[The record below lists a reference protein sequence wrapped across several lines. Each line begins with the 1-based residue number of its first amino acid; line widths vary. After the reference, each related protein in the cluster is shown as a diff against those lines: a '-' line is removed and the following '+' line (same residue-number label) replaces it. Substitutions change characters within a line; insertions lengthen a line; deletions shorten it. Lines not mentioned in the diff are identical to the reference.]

1 MNDEADRKA
10 FSLMSWVLGLV
21 AGMAILGALV
31 AAYAI
36 GRNNAPDATTVAAE
50 KPATEEPKGG
60 KTAPEETTTPEEPTS
75 PADAEGA
82 KLFTA
87 SCASCHT
94 LSAAG
99 ATGTTGPNLDDLQ
112 PDAATVEQAI
122 ANGGS
127 GSGLMPANLYSGAE
141 AQQVAEYVASSAGG

>member
-1 MNDEADRKA
+1 MDDEADRKA
-10 FSLMSWVLGLV
+10 FSLMSWVLGLI
-21 AGMAILGALV
+21 AGVVILGALV

-36 GRNNAPDATTVAAE
+36 GRNNAPDATTVAE
-50 KPATEEPKGG
+50 QPAVEVGKGEG
-60 KTAPEETTTPEEPTS
+60 KTPPEETTTEEEAP
-75 PADAEGA
+75 PADDPGAE
-82 KLFTA
+82 LFTA

-112 PDAATVEQAI
+112 PDAATVESAI

-141 AQQVAEYVASSAGG
+141 AQQVADYVASSAGG

>member
-21 AGMAILGALV
+21 AGVVILGALV

-36 GRNNAPDATTVAAE
+36 GRNNAPDATTVAE
-50 KPATEEPKGG
+50 KPATEPIKGGG
-60 KTAPEETTTPEEPTS
+60 KTPPETTTTEPTT

-82 KLFTA
+82 KLFAA
-87 SCASCHT
+87 SCGSCHT
-94 LSAAG
+94 LSAAD

-112 PDAATVEQAI
+112 PDAATVESAI
-122 ANGGS
+122 ANGGA

-141 AQQVAEYVASSAGG
+141 AQQVADYVASSAGG

>member
-21 AGMAILGALV
+21 AGVVILGALV

-36 GRNNAPDATTVAAE
+36 GRNNAPDATTVAE
-50 KPATEEPKGG
+50 QPAKETTKGGG
-60 KTAPEETTTPEEPTS
+60 KTSTEETTTEETTTT
-75 PADAEGA
+75 AGNEKGA
-82 KLFTA
+82 QLFSA

-94 LSAAG
+94 LAAAG

-112 PDAATVEQAI
+112 PDAATVESAI

-141 AQQVAEYVASSAGG
+141 AKEVAEYVAASAGG

>member
-21 AGMAILGALV
+21 AGMVILGALV

-36 GRNNAPDATTVAAE
+36 GRNNAPEATTVAE
-50 KPATEEPKGG
+50 QPATETGKGG
-60 KTAPEETTTPEEPTS
+60 SKTEPETTTEETTTA
-75 PADAEGA
+75 ADSKGAE
-82 KLFTA
+82 LFTA

-127 GSGLMPANLYSGAE
+127 GSGMMPANLYSGAE